1 MGINRRKFLKSV
13 GLGTIMLGAQPLT
26 ALASEAL
33 VSDSSSQDRKDI
45 TDDGPQVQIGDHIA
59 IADTEYGKV
68 KGYIMR
74 GIYTFLGIPYAADT
88 SGKNRF
94 MPPCKHKPWTGVR
107 PAVFYGN
114 TAPQDVYS
122 RASTSYDMF
131 VDHWNYDEISEN
143 CLCLNIWTQGIAD
156 GKKRPVVVWL
166 HGGGFTRGN
175 GIEQDGYNGE
185 NITRYGDIVYCSI
198 NHRLGVFG
206 FTDLSAFGEKY
217 KDSGNAGLLARIRL
231 HALGAP
237 EARFGPQEL
246 AALAREVGRICRR
259 TLETP
264 QVLSCK
270 GMTTL
275 LFSERPVLRAV
286 FGMAGAA
293 AQGEVSGDAVQQFCS
308 PTAAQMILCD
318 GMGTGRPAAV
328 DGNLA
333 AELTARLLKAG
344 IPAELAARLV
354 NVALALKSEEESGA
368 TLDLISV
375 DLYTGTARL
384 FKAGAAPGF
393 LVHGGRA
400 RAV

>member
-122 RASTSYDMF
+122 RASTSYDVF

-156 GKKRPVVVWL
+156 GKSARWWFGYMGEALHVVTVL
-166 HGGGFTRGN
+166 NRM
-175 GIEQDGYNGE
+175 
-185 NITRYGDIVYCSI
+185 DIM
-198 NHRLGVFG
+198 
-206 FTDLSAFGEKY
+206 
-217 KDSGNAGLLARIRL
+217 
-231 HALGAP
+231 
-237 EARFGPQEL
+237 
-246 AALAREVGRICRR
+246 GRILLDMVILFIVPLIIVWEYSDLQIYQLLEKNIK
-259 TLETP
+259 TL
-264 QVLSCK
+264 V
-270 GMTTL
+270 M
-275 LFSERPVLRAV
+275 PVYWIWLQPY
-286 FGMAGAA
+286 G
-293 AQGEVSGDAVQQFCS
+293 S
-308 PTAAQMILCD
+308 
-318 GMGTGRPAAV
+318 
-328 DGNLA
+328 
-333 AELTARLLKAG
+333 
-344 IPAELAARLV
+344 
-354 NVALALKSEEESGA
+354 
-368 TLDLISV
+368 
-375 DLYTGTARL
+375 
-384 FKAGAAPGF
+384 
-393 LVHGGRA
+393 
-400 RAV
+400 

>member
-206 FTDLSAFGEKY
+206 FTDLSDYENKAGFEKIDMLIMWSE
-217 KDSGNAGLLARIRL
+217 KNDSIKCVDVFINKRI
-231 HALGAP
+231 
-237 EARFGPQEL
+237 EL
-246 AALAREVGRICRR
+246 AEKGKTDFISLDNFITKYNISSSPCTIQDREYIAEIIKMYKLPPSSLENYVNSSFYKENKPPFSVIVYEGLEDPAFYNRPYRR
-259 TLETP
+259 DNEAIYNTWIELERNSRY
-264 QVLSCK
+264 QIFNNNDK
-270 GMTTL
+270 G
-275 LFSERPVLRAV
+275 
-286 FGMAGAA
+286 
-293 AQGEVSGDAVQQFCS
+293 
-308 PTAAQMILCD
+308 
-318 GMGTGRPAAV
+318 
-328 DGNLA
+328 
-333 AELTARLLKAG
+333 
-344 IPAELAARLV
+344 
-354 NVALALKSEEESGA
+354 
-368 TLDLISV
+368 
-375 DLYTGTARL
+375 
-384 FKAGAAPGF
+384 
-393 LVHGGRA
+393 
-400 RAV
+400 

>member
-175 GIEQDGYNGE
+175 GIEQDDIMGRILLDMVILFIVPLIIVWEYSDLQIYQLLEKNIKTLVMPVYWIWLQPYGGYMT
-185 NITRYGDIVYCSI
+185 ILLI
-198 NHRLGVFG
+198 LGV
-206 FTDLSAFGEKY
+206 
-217 KDSGNAGLLARIRL
+217 
-231 HALGAP
+231 
-237 EARFGPQEL
+237 
-246 AALAREVGRICRR
+246 
-259 TLETP
+259 
-264 QVLSCK
+264 
-270 GMTTL
+270 
-275 LFSERPVLRAV
+275 
-286 FGMAGAA
+286 
-293 AQGEVSGDAVQQFCS
+293 
-308 PTAAQMILCD
+308 ILI
-318 GMGTGRPAAV
+318 M
-328 DGNLA
+328 
-333 AELTARLLKAG
+333 
-344 IPAELAARLV
+344 
-354 NVALALKSEEESGA
+354 
-368 TLDLISV
+368 
-375 DLYTGTARL
+375 
-384 FKAGAAPGF
+384 
-393 LVHGGRA
+393 
-400 RAV
+400 